1 MAIKKYVGSVVNKAN
16 AFSNAS
22 KPKNVGQMSDLIQE
36 YRKTTD
42 TPNVSGWQDFYFSIG
57 GEQKID
63 EAAKKTY
70 DMIEKIRENLEDLT
84 LEDVRAWMKDLIVNK
99 TYDGL
104 MIQEKIL
111 KSLAKDSWRLST
123 REEEARGI
131 DGYIDGEPVQ
141 IKPVSYKSNM
151 QANLQNINC
160 RIIYYEKIKS
170 KKGFKIV

>member
-1 MAIKKYVGSVVNKAN
+1 MAIKKYIGSVVNVAN
-16 AFSNAS
+16 SFSQATR
-22 KPKNVGQMSDLIQE
+22 PKHVGQMSDLIQE
-36 YRKTTD
+36 YRSTTD
-42 TPNVSGWQDFYFSIG
+42 NPNVNGWENFYISNG
-57 GEQKID
+57 GDQKID
-63 EAAKKTY
+63 DAAKKTY
-70 DMIEKIRENLEDLT
+70 AMIETIRENLQDVT
-84 LEDVRAWMKDLIVNK
+84 LEDVRGWMKDLIVNK

-141 IKPVSYKSNM
+141 IKPESYSSNP

-160 RIIYYEKIKS
+160 RIIFYKKTKS